1 MEGCSYYVEMILV
14 QLAYGGS
21 SVLVKLSLDEGLKP
35 VVFVV
40 YRHVM
45 AMFLLGPFSY
55 VLER

>member
-1 MEGCSYYVEMILV
+1 MEGCRYYLVMILV

-21 SVLVKLSLDEGLKP
+21 SVLVKLSLEEGLKP

-45 AMFLLGPFSY
+45 AMFLLAPFAY
-55 VLER
+55 FLEK